1 MSWRAAMMYGRP
13 CRLTGNPSG
22 LVHELDQVLVPNS
35 GCSFH
40 AAAFLV
46 HDSIDGKAYDKH

>member
-1 MSWRAAMMYGRP
+1 MMYGRP